1 LWPFR
6 NKSKH
11 FEFDPKS
18 LRAEIASTKKDRI
31 ELGVEPDSKNWE
43 CLLDLAKYFNM
54 VIVVSTQ
61 HATPAQK
68 LVVAAIQ
75 KLVVDGE
82 AEMDFD
88 TTTVATGMLAS
99 IAFPVIPGEDM
110 ETYNHRVISAYAV
123 YKTQLKA
130 Y

>member
-1 LWPFR
+1 
-6 NKSKH
+6 
-11 FEFDPKS
+11 
-18 LRAEIASTKKDRI
+18 LRAEIAATKKDRLA
-31 ELGVEPDSKNWE
+31 LGVEPDSKNWE

-61 HATPAQK
+61 HATPA
-68 LVVAAIQ
+68 Q